1 MCFDIVLATSLIDPF
16 ESLIISSQKI
26 IYRIKIIYG
35 TKMNSMKYSCQM
47 QSIPMGPLMAF
58 KGQMQ
63 LSLSEIKIV

>member
-1 MCFDIVLATSLIDPF
+1 MCFDIVLATPLIHCF

-26 IYRIKIIYG
+26 IYGI
-35 TKMNSMKYSCQM
+35 KMNSMEYSCQM